1 MDKFKA
7 FFTNQTDCVFA
18 SVSPG
23 LAVDNNVMLQP
34 NAIQV
39 EDNKHLISTSEQAY
53 ASLDQCE
60 QTSVNTMNQSMTNGI
75 PSQQELQLFEAGYNF
90 VQATNNV
97 NTFQTEQNLDVMQ
110 EIRQLKTEMLA
121 IKRENDQL
129 RGSPFVQQPDTLR
142 SEWQCMG
149 CDSKTRKDL
158 SIHEPILR
166 LYCSMPCYNANKGK
180 LQTRIVTIGN
190 DSAEIAEIKK
200 IFCSSVKGAEICMFA
215 RLEMP
220 EAIVNKHNDYKKRFA
235 EQNQISE
242 KSVTQRM
249 FHGTK
254 IRCTNNLTHPEICKK
269 IGSGEL
275 CKEACGLCGI
285 IQYGVRT
292 EFSRF
297 GNSSPTISHSY
308 CGISNPRAM
317 FVVDVVATNHCK
329 ILTVNRNE
337 ATLPRYLILFQA
349 SRKRAASQ
357 NISSCTRIK
366 RCKPPLAQP
375 AKAVS
380 KEQQLNFR

>member
-1 MDKFKA
+1 
-7 FFTNQTDCVFA
+7 
-18 SVSPG
+18 
-23 LAVDNNVMLQP
+23 
-34 NAIQV
+34 
-39 EDNKHLISTSEQAY
+39 
-53 ASLDQCE
+53 
-60 QTSVNTMNQSMTNGI
+60 
-75 PSQQELQLFEAGYNF
+75 
-90 VQATNNV
+90 
-97 NTFQTEQNLDVMQ
+97 
-110 EIRQLKTEMLA
+110 
-121 IKRENDQL
+121 
-129 RGSPFVQQPDTLR
+129 
-142 SEWQCMG
+142 
-149 CDSKTRKDL
+149 
-158 SIHEPILR
+158 
-166 LYCSMPCYNANKGK
+166 MPCYNANKGK

-297 GNSSPTISHSY
+297 GNS
-308 CGISNPRAM
+308 
-317 FVVDVVATNHCK
+317 K
-329 ILTVNRNE
+329 
-337 ATLPRYLILFQA
+337 LFF
-349 SRKRAASQ
+349 S
-357 NISSCTRIK
+357 
-366 RCKPPLAQP
+366 
-375 AKAVS
+375 
-380 KEQQLNFR
+380 